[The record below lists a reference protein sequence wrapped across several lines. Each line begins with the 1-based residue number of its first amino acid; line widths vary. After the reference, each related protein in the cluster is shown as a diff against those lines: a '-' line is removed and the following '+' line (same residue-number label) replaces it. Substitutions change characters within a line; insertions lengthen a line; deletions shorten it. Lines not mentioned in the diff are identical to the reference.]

1 MSDYVFDADTAV
13 TGGDGGVFQ
22 AALHERWT
30 IENVPNGG
38 YTMAVMLRAC
48 HAMSAHPDPLTA
60 TAHFLSPTKAGS
72 VEMRVEEVK
81 AGRSTSTFM
90 AALRQDGRERVR
102 MLTTL
107 GHLDSR
113 DGPTHR
119 YLSPPTLE
127 PPFVEQRSMLDQ
139 NFPDNFRFEIPQ
151 RVAGGAIGQPT
162 GEPEIGGRIA
172 FADGRDPD
180 LLAMPVFA
188 DGMPPAAFNL
198 GYAAW
203 TPTIELTVHFWNH
216 PAPGPVTVWFH
227 SAVVEGGYHDESGDI
242 WDSEGRLVA
251 RSRQFARILAAPS
264 P

>member
-1 MSDYVFDADTAV
+1 
-13 TGGDGGVFQ
+13 
-22 AALHERWT
+22 RR
-30 IENVPNGG
+30 P
-38 YTMAVMLRAC
+38 
-48 HAMSAHPDPLTA
+48 
-60 TAHFLSPTKAGS
+60 PTKAGP

-90 AALRQDGRERVR
+90 AALRQAGRERVR

-162 GEPEIGGRIA
+162 GRPEIGGQIA
-172 FADGRDPD
+172 SPAPRDPG
-180 LLAMPVFA
+180 L
-188 DGMPPAAFNL
+188 PATPRFS
-198 GYAAW
+198 AA
-203 TPTIELTVHFWNH
+203 V
-216 PAPGPVTVWFH
+216 
-227 SAVVEGGYHDESGDI
+227 
-242 WDSEGRLVA
+242 
-251 RSRQFARILAAPS
+251 APS
-264 P
+264 PLNLPLA

>member
-48 HAMSAHPDPLTA
+48 QAMSAHPDPLTA
-60 TAHFLSPTKAGS
+60 TAHFLSPTKAGP

-107 GHLDSR
+107 GHLD
-113 DGPTHR
+113 
-119 YLSPPTLE
+119 
-127 PPFVEQRSMLDQ
+127 RSEE
-139 NFPDNFRFEIPQ
+139 R
-151 RVAGGAIGQPT
+151 RVGK
-162 GEPEIGGRIA
+162 
-172 FADGRDPD
+172 
-180 LLAMPVFA
+180 
-188 DGMPPAAFNL
+188 
-198 GYAAW
+198 
-203 TPTIELTVHFWNH
+203 
-216 PAPGPVTVWFH
+216 
-227 SAVVEGGYHDESGDI
+227 
-242 WDSEGRLVA
+242 EGRTW
-251 RSRQFARILAAPS
+251 
-264 P
+264 